1 MAHEETINRLRR
13 IEGQLRGIQRMIEE
27 ERDCQEIFVQLAA
40 ASTAL
45 RRAAVS
51 YFAGRL
57 GECMTQATGESRR
70 HTADELMD
78 MFAKLA

>member
-1 MAHEETINRLRR
+1 MGHEETINRLRR

-57 GECMTQATGESRR
+57 GECMAQAGESRA
-70 HTADELMD
+70 HTAEELMD
-78 MFAKLA
+78 MFVKLA